1 MAQEAPIGV
10 VLVGGPDGA
19 ERVLD
24 GAGLALLGRADPGD
38 AAALIARVRPDVVV
52 VDLGVDPDA
61 GEIGTLSAQQPDVP
75 VLALGASDDHG
86 EVLAAVR
93 AGAAGYVVRGT
104 GPADLVAAVRRTAE
118 GHAVFSPGLA
128 DVVLES
134 YGRPAAA
141 GPARLTDREADVLRL
156 VVDGLTARQ
165 IASRLVLS
173 PRTVENHVQHILRKL
188 ELGNRAALVRY
199 AIENGL
205 A

>member
-1 MAQEAPIGV
+1 MADGAPIGV
-10 VLVGGPDGA
+10 VLVGGGPG
-19 ERVLD
+19 RVLD
-24 GAGLALLGRADPGD
+24 GDGFALLGRTEDPAE
-38 AAALIARVRPDVVV
+38 AAAVVARARPDVVV
-52 VDLGVDPDA
+52 VDLAVA
-61 GEIGTLSAQQPDVP
+61 GAVPAIGALSAEVPEAP
-75 VLALGASDDHG
+75 VLAVGAGDGHG

-93 AGAAGYVVRGT
+93 AGAAGYVVRDT

-118 GHAVFSPGLA
+118 GNAVFSPGLA

-134 YGRPAAA
+134 YGRAASA
-141 GPARLTDREADVLRL
+141 GPIRLTDREADVLRL
-156 VVDGLTARQ
+156 IVDGLTARQ

-188 ELGNRAALVRY
+188 ALGNRAALVRY